1 MYAHEFRAMNTN
13 ILVAVEGLQA
23 ELAIKVA
30 TKFIE
35 VCEQRFTRFEET
47 SELSALNRSAG
58 DWFTASPEMFK
69 VLTSA
74 LDCYKATGGLF
85 DPSILPD
92 LKAAG
97 YTRSFEHA
105 LWRTLGPKPVST
117 LRSLASSFSSIQ
129 LDPVHNRV
137 RLPTGMQIDLGGIAK
152 GWIAEKAAQL
162 MVRFSPAC
170 AVNAGGDMFLIGQPH
185 GQAAWEIELEDPS
198 DPTQDL
204 MTLFIDEGAVATSSV
219 VKRSWFQGDVKRHH
233 LIDPRNGE
241 PADTHWLSVTVFAPK
256 AVVAETFAK
265 ALLIAGPGGAQ
276 SLLDNNSGI
285 SFLAVDDQKQ
295 IWKSPTEKEKI
306 YEYA

>member
-1 MYAHEFRAMNTN
+1 MNTN
-13 ILVAVEGLQA
+13 ILVAAEGLQA

-58 DWFTASPEMFK
+58 DWFTASPEMFE
-69 VLTSA
+69 VLTAA
-74 LDCYKATGGLF
+74 LDCYKSTDGLF

-92 LKAAG
+92 LQTAG
-97 YTRSFEHA
+97 YTHSFEHNP
-105 LWRTLGPKPVST
+105 WQTRDPKPVSS
-117 LRSLASSFSSIQ
+117 LRSSAFSFSTIQ
-129 LDPVHNRV
+129 LDPVHYQV
-137 RLPTGMQIDLGGIAK
+137 QLPSGMQIDLGGIAK
-152 GWIAEKAAQL
+152 GWIAEKAAHL
-162 MVRFSPAC
+162 MASFSPVC

-185 GQAAWEIELEDPS
+185 GQAAWEIGLEDPL

-204 MTLFIDEGAVATSSV
+204 MTLFVDEGAVATSSV

-241 PADTHWLSVTVFAPK
+241 PADTPWLSVTVFAPK
-256 AVVAETFAK
+256 AVAAETFAK
-265 ALLIAGPGGAQ
+265 ALLIAGPSGAL
-276 SLLDNNSGI
+276 SLLDNNPGV
-285 SFLAVDDQKQ
+285 SFLAVDDQKL